1 MLIGLAWSI
10 CAVICFV
17 GLKHVEPAK
26 KKAAIGLCVFF
37 AFFGACGVLGGLLK
51 SPILLA
57 TAMLLSVAILCI
69 AAFGMA
75 FWNQRNCKTQITG
88 VYLGFSMYK
97 GRKGHRSY
105 SPIFK
110 YFFKGTWYQR
120 NCKTQITGVYLGF
133 RTHRGRK
140 GRRSYYP
147 IFKYYFRGNWYQ
159 NWAYE
164 NYSLKKINERFKQGQ
179 AYPIWTS
186 EKRPDAFITRRNLDA
201 KNIIVLLVGLF
212 MLCIY
217 GGTLLVLLVIK
228 FAPQLGLNI

>member
-110 YFFKGTWYQR
+110 YFFKGTWYQSR
-120 NCKTQITGVYLGF
+120 
-133 RTHRGRK
+133 
-140 GRRSYYP
+140 
-147 IFKYYFRGNWYQ
+147 
-159 NWAYE
+159 AYE

-179 AYPIWTS
+179 AYPIWVS

-201 KNIIVLLVGLF
+201 KNILVLLVGLF